1 MWQDDASGSFSGAE
15 DLELF
20 HRWRKCTMKIVSAG
34 EALSDWLDVLFQKIQ
49 GAMCRSFGRVFRGLI
64 QTFHVLAAL
73 VISKQLVK
81 RLGLGV
87 GNYVENI
94 HIIRVITEMQQQDD
108 S

>member
-1 MWQDDASGSFSGAE
+1 
-15 DLELF
+15 
-20 HRWRKCTMKIVSAG
+20 
-34 EALSDWLDVLFQKIQ
+34 
-49 GAMCRSFGRVFRGLI
+49 MCRSFGRVFRGLI